1 MTIESQKPRLVQCH
15 YITSSRILTRALS
28 QHSVVDVSHAELIL
42 HAFISGLLTSLKRS
56 IGRPVGLDTI
66 LSSL

>member
-15 YITSSRILTRALS
+15 YITSSRILTRLI